1 MCFNGAKTWQL
12 GWYSSYHVDLPL
24 ANNHIWKGDLVGFSE
39 NKAALASDKMIIR
52 IRSSLDYYIHFNR
65 KSGNNFET
73 LEGGDQVMVST
84 RAPGI
89 GYAKSNLVAKLSANG
104 SYTFP
109 IVNEDNTRLVILV
122 QKIDTRI
129 VPARA
134 SISIQFG
141 LPVAGSMQPTRAPTA
156 APTRPIPS
164 TGMGSTEINPTPAPV
179 KPTPAPIQPTP
190 APVKPSLSPV
200 KPTPAPVKPTPAPV
214 KPTLSPVKPTLSPV
228 QPTLAPVQPTPAPV
242 RPTLSPVQPTP
253 APVKPTLVPIQPT
266 PAPAKPARSRFF
278 RPRAPDGSAPS
289 KVGYLFFPVKP
300 TTPKPT
306 PAPTLRAQ
314 AAQTVAP

>member
-1 MCFNGAKTWQL
+1 
-12 GWYSSYHVDLPL
+12 
-24 ANNHIWKGDLVGFSE
+24 
-39 NKAALASDKMIIR
+39 MIIR

-89 GYAKSNLVAKLSANG
+89 GYEKSNLVAKLSANG

-141 LPVAGSMQPTRAPTA
+141 LPVPGSMQPTRAPTA
-156 APTRPIPS
+156 APTKPIPS
-164 TGMGSTEINPTPAPV
+164 TGMGSTEINPTPA
-179 KPTPAPIQPTP
+179 
-190 APVKPSLSPV
+190 PV

-214 KPTLSPVKPTLSPV
+214 KPTLSPVKPTLAPV
-228 QPTLAPVQPTPAPV
+228 KPTLAPVKPTLSPVQPTPAPV
-242 RPTLSPVQPTP
+242 RTTLSPVQPTPAPVKPTLAPIQPTPAPVQPTLSPVQPTP
-253 APVKPTLVPIQPT
+253 APVKPTLAPIQST